1 MKWYLMPVLIS
12 VGFAQDP
19 TAKFE
24 VASIRSSPPGQGGRD
39 WGPQSIDATPETLVV
54 RNSRLTDCIK
64 WAYNVQEFQVSGP
77 SWFSDSRFDISAKA
91 AKASPESEMRLML
104 QGLLADRFG
113 LALHKQ
119 TQEKQVL
126 VLTVAKGG
134 HKLKAVDKEGSPS
147 FRTGKLNLTGQGAT
161 LGQLTTFLAGE
172 LRVPILDQTGLTGR
186 YDYFLDIN
194 SFVTDE
200 IRKSMPRDGPP

>member
-1 MKWYLMPVLIS
+1 L
-12 VGFAQDP
+12 
-19 TAKFE
+19 
-24 VASIRSSPPGQGGRD
+24 
-39 WGPQSIDATPETLVV
+39 
-54 RNSRLTDCIK
+54 
-64 WAYNVQEFQVSGP
+64 
-77 SWFSDSRFDISAKA
+77 RFDISAKA
-91 AKASPESEMRLML
+91 AAASPESEMRLLL
-104 QGLLADRFG
+104 QRLLADRFG

-134 HKLKAVDKEGSPS
+134 HKLKEVEKEGSPS

-161 LGQLTTFLAGE
+161 LGQLTAFLSGE

-200 IRKSMPRDGPP
+200 IRKSMPRDGSPPLEGPGIISKAVQEQLGLKIDSAKAPVDILIIDRANRAPSEN